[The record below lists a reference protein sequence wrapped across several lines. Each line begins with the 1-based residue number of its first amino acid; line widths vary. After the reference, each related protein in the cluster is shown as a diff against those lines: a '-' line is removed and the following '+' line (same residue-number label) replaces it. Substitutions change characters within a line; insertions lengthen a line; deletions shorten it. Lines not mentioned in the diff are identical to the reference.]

1 MQVIPVID
9 LLGGQVVRAVRGERS
24 AYRPVRSELCDGSE
38 PLVVARALLDFT
50 ASETLYIADLDA
62 LNGGALQ
69 TSVLAA
75 LLAALPHT
83 ALWLDGGFRSAGA
96 FATLARRLGVAA
108 ERLTPV
114 FGSESLATAAAARE
128 CLADPR
134 RAILSLDRRGGQ
146 LLDPAACWSADSL
159 WPDRLIVMTLERV
172 GAFSGPDL
180 ETLAAIRRR
189 APRASLIGAGGIRGA
204 ADLEAAAAA
213 GADAWLV
220 ASALHDRRL
229 VRSASSR

>member
-9 LLGGQVVRAVRGERS
+9 LLAGQVVRAVQGNRS

-69 TSVLAA
+69 AGVLAA
-75 LLAALPHT
+75 LLSALPQT
-83 ALWLDGGFRSAGA
+83 AIWLDGGFRGA
-96 FATLARRLGVAA
+96 AEFAALAASLGIAARRV
-108 ERLTPV
+108 TPV
-114 FGSESLATAAAARE
+114 FGSESLATADAARD
-128 CLADPR
+128 CFADPR
-134 RAILSLDRRGGQ
+134 GAILSLDRRGDQ
-146 LLDPAACWSADSL
+146 LLDPAACWTSDAL
-159 WPDRLIVMTLERV
+159 WPDRVIVMTLERV
-172 GAFSGPDL
+172 GAFAGPDL
-180 ETLAAIRRR
+180 DTLAAIRRR
-189 APRASLIGAGGIRGA
+189 APRASLIGAGGIRDE

-229 VRSASSR
+229 IPLASAR